1 MNIADLRREY
11 TYSGLSRAD
20 LSPNPLDLF
29 NQWFEQARNH
39 LPHIENAMT
48 LATANANGMP
58 SVRTVLLKH
67 FNNDG
72 FVFYTNYASRKGQ
85 DLAQNPQA
93 ALLFQWL
100 EFDRQVVVQGDIEKT
115 SREESAEYF
124 ASRPRG
130 SQLAAYVSQQ
140 TQPIES
146 REALIESVSQA
157 EQQFAN
163 TEVALPDNWG
173 GYRLKA
179 SRIEFWQGRPNRLHD
194 RFEYTSRADAW
205 EIHQLSP

>member
-20 LSPNPLDLF
+20 LSENPLELF
-29 NQWFEQARNH
+29 AKWFEQARSH
-39 LPHIENAMT
+39 LPYIENAMT
-48 LATANANGMP
+48 LATANADGMP
-58 SVRTVLLKH
+58 SVRTLLLKH
-67 FNNDG
+67 VDEHG
-72 FVFYTNYASRKGQ
+72 FVFFTDYSSQKGQ

-100 EFDRQVVVQGDIEKT
+100 EFDRQIIVQGDVEKT
-115 SREESAEYF
+115 SRQESASYF
-124 ASRPRG
+124 ASRPKG

-140 TQPIES
+140 SQAVES
-146 REALIESVSQA
+146 REALMASVAEA
-157 EQQFAN
+157 EQQFAGHDV
-163 TEVALPDNWG
+163 TLPDTWG

-194 RFEYTSRADAW
+194 RFAYQLVQGEWVIQR
-205 EIHQLSP
+205 LSP